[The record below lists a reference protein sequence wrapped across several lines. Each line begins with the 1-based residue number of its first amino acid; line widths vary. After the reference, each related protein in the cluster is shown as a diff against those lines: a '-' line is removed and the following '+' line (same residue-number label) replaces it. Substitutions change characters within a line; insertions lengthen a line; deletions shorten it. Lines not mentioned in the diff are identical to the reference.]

1 MDDKLKQKFYE
12 TLAPKGGPEL
22 DSFDA
27 GFLQKDMKQVE
38 AEQLEL
44 SSVEYS
50 KEQVDQAIV
59 HSRQDMVLIYSMT
72 TSNNKL
78 FHAINGQLAALNKKL
93 TCLIIVILLLPVL
106 VFLFIL

>member
-12 TLAPKGGPEL
+12 TLAPKGGHEL

-27 GFLQKDMKQVE
+27 AFLQKDVKQVE
-38 AEQLEL
+38 AEQLG
-44 SSVEYS
+44 SVEYS
-50 KEQVDQAIV
+50 KEQLDQAIV